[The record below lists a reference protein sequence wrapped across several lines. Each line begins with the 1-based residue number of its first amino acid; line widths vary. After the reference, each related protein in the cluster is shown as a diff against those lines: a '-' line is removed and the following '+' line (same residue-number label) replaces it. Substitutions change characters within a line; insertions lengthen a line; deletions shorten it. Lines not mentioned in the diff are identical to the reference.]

1 MKRAIF
7 LSIMLLSGFFPA
19 TLSAQFILE
28 KKADQLY
35 ENFSYS
41 KAAAIYESLYKRTPQ
56 DGKLIQRL
64 AYCYDKMLNYK
75 KALLYYSYLVQIEE
89 RKTEDYYQY
98 AQLLRINGNIEESK
112 IWLEK
117 YIHLEP
123 NDQRAINQYNQ
134 LNQLIALKDKIK
146 KVDVTEVD
154 GNSRFTDMS
163 PAFYND
169 QLVFSSA
176 MDSFSMVRNEFKWND
191 QPFLNLYVTKPN
203 PKTDFKESSSLSKKL
218 KSRVHEGPVS
228 FSADFNTIYFTRN
241 SYTNGNS
248 KKSPNGINHLK
259 IFVSRFDGKDW
270 SEAVNFSHNSNTY
283 SVGHPALSPDDK
295 TLYFVSDMPGGFGQT
310 DIYKS
315 ELVNGQWSKPV
326 NLGETIN
333 TSGKEMFPFV
343 DKEGILYFSSDGRP
357 GMAGLDIY
365 AAKSGDDGQF
375 LVANFGSPINSKY
388 DDFGLILNT
397 DSLTGYFTSNRP
409 GGAGEDDIYY
419 FSVAAIDLQ
428 VTSILES
435 TMEIMPDSKI
445 FLKAE
450 NGDIITSAISDKNG
464 LVEFSVKPG
473 QKYSLLA
480 ENKTFASDIVP
491 VSISRQLF
499 GLEQKEDVLLKQG
512 YPYLTIE
519 VIDPEQGL
527 IIPLAIVDI
536 SEGKYN
542 ESELEEENGVIRMKL
557 NNETDYTFDVTAE
570 GFFPNTV
577 KYTSV
582 GLVPGEYSLTIEMEK
597 LSTGKQFTLDD
608 LFYDLNKSNIR
619 PDAALVLDDLAQIL
633 LENQEVRIE
642 IGSHTD
648 SRATAEYNLNLSQRR
663 SESVV
668 AYLIGKGVA
677 KDRLVAKG
685 FGESQLINHCADG
698 IDCPDEEHQANRRTV
713 IEILNKD
720 IRKVKRG
727 AKDVYYF

>member
-1 MKRAIF
+1 
-7 LSIMLLSGFFPA
+7 LWPA
-19 TLSAQFILE
+19 TISAQSILE
-28 KKADQLY
+28 KRADLLY

-41 KAAAIYESLYKRTPQ
+41 KAASIYESLYKRYPEN
-56 DGKLIQRL
+56 GKLIQRL

-75 KALLYYSYLVQIEE
+75 KALLYYSYLVQIDE
-89 RKTEDYYQY
+89 RKLEDYYQY
-98 AQLLRINGNIEESK
+98 AQLLRINGNIEGSK

-117 YIHLEP
+117 YIHLAI
-123 NDQRAINQYNQ
+123 DDARAISQYNQ
-134 LNQLIALKDKIK
+134 LTELIALKDKIK
-146 KVDVTEVD
+146 KVNVTEVL

-191 QPFLNLYVTKPN
+191 QPFLNLYMTKPN
-203 PKTDFKESSSLSKKL
+203 PKTDFKESSALSKKL
-218 KSRVHEGPVS
+218 NTRLHEGPVS

-241 SYTNGNS
+241 SYTKGNTN
-248 KKSPNGINHLK
+248 KSHNGINNLK

-270 SEAVNFSHNSNTY
+270 SEGVSFPHNSNSY
-283 SVGHPALSPDDK
+283 SVGHPALSPDNK

-343 DKEGILYFSSDGRP
+343 DKEDILYFSSDGRP

-365 AAKSGDDGQF
+365 AAKSGIDGQYI
-375 LVANFGSPINSKY
+375 VANFDAPINSKY

-397 DSLTGYFTSNRP
+397 DSLSGYFTSNRP
-409 GGAGEDDIYY
+409 GGTGEDDIYH

-435 TMEIMPDSKI
+435 TMEIMPDSKV
-445 FLKAE
+445 FLKDE
-450 NGDIITSAISDKNG
+450 KGDVITSAISDKNG
-464 LVEFSVKPG
+464 QVEFSVKPG
-473 QKYSLLA
+473 LKYSLLS
-480 ENKTFASDIVP
+480 ENNTFASDLIP
-491 VSISRQLF
+491 VSIARKLF
-499 GLEQKEDVLLKQG
+499 GLEQKEDVILKQG

-542 ESELEEENGVIRMKL
+542 ESELEEENGLIRMKM

-582 GLVPGEYSLTIEMEK
+582 GLVPGEYSLTVEMEK

-698 IDCPDEEHQANRRTV
+698 IDCPEEEHQANRRTV

-727 AKDVYYF
+727 ARDVYYF

>member
-7 LSIMLLSGFFPA
+7 LSIILLSVLWPA
-19 TLSAQFILE
+19 IVSAQSVLE

-41 KAAAIYESLYKRTPQ
+41 KAAGIYESLYKRTPQ

-64 AYCYDKMLNYK
+64 AYCYDKMLNFK
-75 KALLYYSYLVQIEE
+75 KALFYYSYLVKLDEA
-89 RKTEDYYQY
+89 KPEDYYQY

-112 IWLEK
+112 TWLEK
-117 YIHLEP
+117 YIELAP
-123 NDQRAINQYNQ
+123 NDQRAINQYSQ
-134 LNQLIALKDKIK
+134 LNQLISLKDKIK
-146 KVDVTEVD
+146 KVDIKEVE

-191 QPFLNLYVTKPN
+191 QPFLNLYLTKPN
-203 PKTDFKESSSLSKKL
+203 PKTDFKESSTFSKKL
-218 KSRVHEGPVS
+218 SSRVHEGPVS

-241 SYTNGNS
+241 SYINGNS
-248 KKSPNGINHLK
+248 KKSPNGINRLK
-259 IFVSRFDGKDW
+259 IFVSRFDGKNW
-270 SEAVNFSHNSNTY
+270 SEAVSFQYNSNVY

-315 ELVNGQWSKPV
+315 ELVNGQWSKPL

-375 LVANFGSPINSKY
+375 LVANFGSPLNSKY

-397 DSLTGYFTSNRP
+397 DSLSGYFTSNRP
-409 GGAGEDDIYY
+409 GGTGEDDIYY

-435 TMEIMPDSKI
+435 TMEIMPDSKV
-445 FLKAE
+445 FLKDE
-450 NGDIITSAISDKNG
+450 KGDIITSAISDKNG
-464 LVEFSVKPG
+464 QVEFSVKPG
-473 QKYSLLA
+473 LKYSLLS
-480 ENKTFASDIVP
+480 ENKTFASDLIP

-499 GLEQKEDVLLKQG
+499 GLEQKEDLKLKQG

-542 ESELEEENGVIRMKL
+542 ESELEEENGVIRMKM

-619 PDAALVLDDLAQIL
+619 IDAALVLDNLAQIL

-685 FGESQLINHCADG
+685 YGESMLINNCADG

>member
-1 MKRAIF
+1 M
-7 LSIMLLSGFFPA
+7 
-19 TLSAQFILE
+19 
-28 KKADQLY
+28 Y

-41 KAAAIYESLYKRTPQ
+41 KAAAIYESLYKRYPEN
-56 DGKLIQRL
+56 GKLIQRL

-98 AQLLRINGNIEESK
+98 AQLLRINGNIDESK

-117 YIHLEP
+117 YIHLAP

-134 LNQLIALKDKIK
+134 LNQLISLKDKVK
-146 KVDVTEVD
+146 KVDVKEVE

-191 QPFLNLYVTKPN
+191 QPFLDLYLTTPN
-203 PKTDFKESSSLSKKL
+203 PKTDFNESSSLSKKL
-218 KSRVHEGPVS
+218 NSRLHEGPVS

-241 SYTNGNS
+241 GYTNGSSN
-248 KKSPNGINHLK
+248 KSLKGINHLK
-259 IFVSRFDGKDW
+259 IFISRFDGKDW
-270 SEAVNFSHNSNTY
+270 SEGVNFSHNSNTY
-283 SVGHPALSPDDK
+283 SVGHPALSPDNN
-295 TLYFVSDMPGGFGQT
+295 TLYFISDMPGGFGQT

-357 GMAGLDIY
+357 GMAGLDIF

-375 LVANFGSPINSKY
+375 MVANFDAPINSKY

-409 GGAGEDDIYY
+409 GGKGEDDIYY

-435 TMEIMPDSKI
+435 TGEILPDSKI

-450 NGDIITSAISDKNG
+450 NGDIITSAVSDKDG
-464 LVEFSVKPG
+464 LAEFSVKPG

-480 ENKTFASDIVP
+480 ENKTFASDLVP

-542 ESELEEENGVIRMKL
+542 ESELEEENGIIRMKL

-582 GLVPGEYSLTIEMEK
+582 GLVPGEYSLTVEMEK

-685 FGESQLINHCADG
+685 FGESMLINHCADG
-698 IDCPDEEHQANRRTV
+698 IDCPEEEHQANRRTV

-727 AKDVYYF
+727 ARDVYYF

>member
-7 LSIMLLSGFFPA
+7 LSIVLISVLWPSTA
-19 TLSAQFILE
+19 SAQSALE

-41 KAAAIYESLYKRTPQ
+41 KAAAIYESLYKRMPQ

-89 RKTEDYYQY
+89 RKTKDYYQY
-98 AQLLRINGNIEESK
+98 AQLLRINGNIDESK

-146 KVDVTEVD
+146 KVDVTEVE

-191 QPFLNLYVTKPN
+191 QPFLDLYMTKPN
-203 PKTDFKESSSLSKKL
+203 PKTDFKESSALSKKL
-218 KSRVHEGPVS
+218 NSRLHEGPVS

-241 SYTNGNS
+241 SHTNGNS
-248 KKSPNGINHLK
+248 NKSLKGVNNLK

-270 SEAVNFSHNSNTY
+270 SEAVSFPHNSNAY

-333 TSGKEMFPFV
+333 TEGKEMFPFV
-343 DKEGILYFSSDGRP
+343 GKEGILYFSSDGRP

-365 AAKSGDDGQF
+365 AAKSGDNGQYI
-375 LVANFGSPINSKY
+375 VANFGPPINSKY

-409 GGAGEDDIYY
+409 GGTGEDDIYY

-435 TMEIMPDSKI
+435 TGKIMPDSKV
-445 FLKAE
+445 FLKDE
-450 NGDIITSAISDKNG
+450 NGEIVTSAISDENG
-464 LVEFSVKPG
+464 QVEFSVKPG
-473 QKYSLLA
+473 LKYSLLA
-480 ENKTFASDIVP
+480 ENKTFASDLIP

-499 GLEQKEDVLLKQG
+499 GLEQKEEVMLKQG

-542 ESELEEENGVIRMKL
+542 ESELEEENGVIRMKM
-557 NNETDYTFDVTAE
+557 NNETNYTFDVTAE

-577 KYTSV
+577 KYTSI
-582 GLVPGEYSLTIEMEK
+582 GLVPGEYSLIIEMEK

-619 PDAALVLDDLAQIL
+619 PDAALVLDALAQIL

-668 AYLIGKGVA
+668 TYLIGKGVA

-685 FGESQLINHCADG
+685 FGESQLLNHCADG
-698 IDCPDEEHQANRRTV
+698 IDCPEEEHQANRRTV

-727 AKDVYYF
+727 ARDVYYF

>member
-1 MKRAIF
+1 
-7 LSIMLLSGFFPA
+7 
-19 TLSAQFILE
+19 
-28 KKADQLY
+28 
-35 ENFSYS
+35 
-41 KAAAIYESLYKRTPQ
+41 
-56 DGKLIQRL
+56 
-64 AYCYDKMLNYK
+64 
-75 KALLYYSYLVQIEE
+75 
-89 RKTEDYYQY
+89 
-98 AQLLRINGNIEESK
+98 
-112 IWLEK
+112 
-117 YIHLEP
+117 
-123 NDQRAINQYNQ
+123 
-134 LNQLIALKDKIK
+134 
-146 KVDVTEVD
+146 
-154 GNSRFTDMS
+154 
-163 PAFYND
+163 
-169 QLVFSSA
+169 
-176 MDSFSMVRNEFKWND
+176 
-191 QPFLNLYVTKPN
+191 
-203 PKTDFKESSSLSKKL
+203 
-218 KSRVHEGPVS
+218 
-228 FSADFNTIYFTRN
+228 
-241 SYTNGNS
+241 
-248 KKSPNGINHLK
+248 
-259 IFVSRFDGKDW
+259 
-270 SEAVNFSHNSNTY
+270 
-283 SVGHPALSPDDK
+283 
-295 TLYFVSDMPGGFGQT
+295 
-310 DIYKS
+310 
-315 ELVNGQWSKPV
+315 
-326 NLGETIN
+326 
-333 TSGKEMFPFV
+333 
-343 DKEGILYFSSDGRP
+343 
-357 GMAGLDIY
+357 MAGLDIY

-397 DSLTGYFTSNRP
+397 DSLTGYFTSNRT
-409 GGAGEDDIYY
+409 GGAGDDDIYY

-435 TMEIMPDSKI
+435 TMEIMPDFKV
-445 FLKAE
+445 FLKDE
-450 NGDIITSAISDKNG
+450 KGDIITSAISDENG
-464 LVEFSVKPG
+464 QVEFSVKPG
-473 QKYSLLA
+473 LKYSLLA
-480 ENKTFASDIVP
+480 ENKTFASDLIP
-491 VSISRQLF
+491 VNISRQLF
-499 GLEQKEDVLLKQG
+499 GLEQKEEDLLKQG

-557 NNETDYTFDVTAE
+557 NNETNYTFDVTAK

-698 IDCPDEEHQANRRTV
+698 IDCPDEVHQANRRTV

-720 IRKVKRG
+720 IRKVKHG
-727 AKDVYYF
+727 ARDVYYF